1 MKALRVILL
10 VLIVAAIAGGAGF
23 WFGREHGESKEVST
37 DTGDE
42 SKEPATSEPSAEDVV
57 ASVEVAPLRSGR
69 ISETATVFGTIVAE
83 ASDVRIQSVP
93 FESLVKHV
101 DVTAAQEVAPQSKTV
116 LVEASPD
123 TLLALS
129 EAKNALDAAARD
141 LAQTQQRVIDR
152 LATNQELSQAQQ
164 ALDAA
169 KLKHQSLIDR
179 GVGKQHQ
186 LVADVSGI
194 VNKIDVQEGQI
205 VPAGGPLVEI
215 AAGNRIEAKLGVNEE
230 TVSRLKIDQPVRLRR
245 VDQPADSAIEGK
257 IRLIG
262 RRVDATARLVE
273 VRVSLPTGAKFLLD
287 SAIVGEIELASE
299 NGLIVPRNAAL
310 PDESGQYVIFTV
322 KDDHAVKHAV
332 QLGLQQSGEVQ
343 INAKDLQ
350 AGDPVVVVGNYQ
362 LQDGMKVEV
371 KPATASAT
379 TQAGKED

>member
-10 VLIVAAIAGGAGF
+10 VLIVAAVAGGAGF
-23 WFGREHGESKEVST
+23 WFGREHGQSKEVST
-37 DTGDE
+37 DTSDD
-42 SKEPATSEPSAEDVV
+42 SKEATSEPSAEDVV
-57 ASVEVAPLRSGR
+57 ASVEVAPLKSGR
-69 ISETATVFGTIVAE
+69 IAETATVFGTIVAE

-101 DVTAAQEVAPQSKTV
+101 DVTGAQEVAPQSKTV

-123 TLLALS
+123 TLLALQ

-141 LAQTQQRVIDR
+141 LAQTQQRVKDR

-169 KLKHQSLIDR
+169 KLKHQSLVDR

-215 AAGNRIEAKLGVNEE
+215 AAGSRIEAKLGVNEE

-262 RRVDATARLVE
+262 RRVDAITRLVE
-273 VRVSLPTGAKFLLD
+273 VRVSLPPSAKFLLD
-287 SAIVGEIELASE
+287 SAIVGEIELAFE

-310 PDESGQYVIFTV
+310 PDESGQLVIFTV

-343 INAKDLQ
+343 IIAKDLQ

-371 KPATASAT
+371 KSAAEPAT